1 MATAIQQKLA
11 AAAQAKLVASVAGNA
26 TNTPPVVLTAEEQ
39 AALPL
44 RTFVHQVAG
53 SNVIMEDGRKIV
65 FGGKT
70 GQGAGIGYYVTNVP
84 EEVALLSSIARMSTS
99 QLTELVEDDVTHTE
113 KLMYKSADPALQQS
127 IADAAKNSE
136 RVFNPQVSA
145 AVKNLGAH
153 VASGM
158 AADNGQQ

>member
-11 AAAQAKLVASVAGNA
+11 AAAQAKLVASIAGTA
-26 TNTPPVVLTAEEQ
+26 TSAPEVLTSEEQ

-70 GQGAGIGYYVTNVP
+70 GQGSGLGYYVTNVP
-84 EEVALLSSIARMSTS
+84 EEVELLSSIARMSTS
-99 QLTELVEDDVTHTE
+99 QLTELVGDREKHTE

-145 AVKNLGAH
+145 AVDNMGAH

-158 AADNGQQ
+158 AADGNQ